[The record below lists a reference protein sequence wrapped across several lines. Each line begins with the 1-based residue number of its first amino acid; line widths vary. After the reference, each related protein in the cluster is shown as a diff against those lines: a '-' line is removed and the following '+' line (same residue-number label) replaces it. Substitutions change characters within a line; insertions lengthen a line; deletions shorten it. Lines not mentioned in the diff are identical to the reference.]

1 MPNMTESENKIEQ
14 FIASGDTDAAVKLL
28 YEMIIQNAKEKR
40 FPEAEKLRERLLE
53 VDPMAL
59 NEIISSA
66 EIIEEEKTQSLDSI
80 HMEIWSKLYDPLSNE
95 EKNALFFAMKEA
107 TLESNKPV
115 FVQGNMNSNL
125 YFINSGELK
134 EIYKQKEGV
143 VLLSSLGSGQIAG
156 QDNFFSNSVCTTSLV
171 TATRVKLNYLAKDA
185 LAGWK
190 KEFPNLEHLLETFCK
205 GFTGPTELLKQKKM
219 DRRSLKRVK
228 ISGIGQVNI
237 LNKSGVPMA
246 KSFKGE
252 LTDISVGG
260 LSFEVRITK
269 EETAR
274 LLLGRR
280 INIKYSFSQSIPAIN
295 IDQDGIIVGVYAYPF
310 EDYSIHVKFDQMLDK
325 TTIGTLMRYSV
336 NT

>member
-1 MPNMTESENKIEQ
+1 MTNMADSQQKVEQ
-14 FIASGDTDAAVKLL
+14 FIANGDTDAAVKLL
-28 YEMIIQNAKEKR
+28 YEMIIENARAKN
-40 FPEAEKLRERLLE
+40 FAEAEKLRERLLE
-53 VDPMAL
+53 VDSMAL

-80 HMEIWSKLYDPLSNE
+80 HMEIWSRLYDPLSTE
-95 EKNALFFAMKEA
+95 EKNALYFALKEA
-107 TLESNKPV
+107 ILESNKPV
-115 FVQGNMNSNL
+115 YVQGNMNSNL

-134 EIYKQKEGV
+134 EFYKQKDGV
-143 VLLSSLGSGQIAG
+143 ALLNTLGSGQIAG

-171 TATRVKLNYLAKDA
+171 TATRVKVNYLAKDA
-185 LAGWK
+185 LASWK
-190 KEFPNLEHLLETFCK
+190 KDFPNLEHQLETFCN
-205 GFTGPTELLKQKKM
+205 GFPGPTEMLKQKKM

-237 LNKSGVPMA
+237 LNKAGVPMA

-274 LLLGRR
+274 LLLGHK

-310 EDYSIHVKFDQMLDK
+310 EDYSIHVKFENEMDK
-325 TTIGTLMRYSV
+325 TVIGTIMRYS
-336 NT
+336 TT

>member
-14 FIASGDTDAAVKLL
+14 FIASGDTEAAVKLL
-28 YEMIIQNAKEKR
+28 YEMIIQNAKEKH

-107 TLESNKPV
+107 SLESNKPV

-237 LNKSGVPMA
+237 LNKAGVPMA

-325 TTIGTLMRYSV
+325 TTIGTLMRYSI

>member
-53 VDPMAL
+53 VDSMAL

-143 VLLSSLGSGQIAG
+143 VLLSALRSGQIAG

-228 ISGIGQVNI
+228 VSGIGQVNI
-237 LNKSGVPMA
+237 LNKAGVPMA
-246 KSFKGE
+246 KSFKGD

-295 IDQDGIIVGVYAYPF
+295 IDQNGIIVGVYAYPF

-325 TTIGTLMRYSV
+325 TTIGTLMRYSI

>member
-1 MPNMTESENKIEQ
+1 MPNMNESDNKIEQ
-14 FIASGDTDAAVKLL
+14 LIASGDTDAAVKLL
-28 YEMIIQNAKEKR
+28 YEMIIQNAKAKR

-143 VLLSSLGSGQIAG
+143 VLLNSLGSGQIAG

-237 LNKSGVPMA
+237 LNKAGVPMA

-325 TTIGTLMRYSV
+325 TTIGTLMQYSI

>member
-1 MPNMTESENKIEQ
+1 MPNMTESENQIEQ

-143 VLLSSLGSGQIAG
+143 VLLNSLGSGQIAG

-237 LNKSGVPMA
+237 LNKAGVPMA

-325 TTIGTLMRYSV
+325 TTIGTLMQYSI